1 MDWQGQDHDQ
11 GSGQGDW
18 ESQEWYNIAMDY
30 VGWRMVSK
38 ETEQELPPAARGASA
53 HTPSYTPSSY
63 TPSSIS
69 APKASPSAAESVAA
83 SAAPKRRASF
93 WARLFGALFGRKGG

>member
-1 MDWQGQDHDQ
+1 MDWQGQAHDQ

-53 HTPSYTPSSY
+53 HTPSYTPPSY

-69 APKASPSAAESVAA
+69 APKASPSA